1 MRDEGTCSENLLNG
15 HNPTDT
21 CRTKLSYSCCRFDFP
36 PISRSWC
43 PGWGWCVC
51 GGGLQ
56 LVQSLSRGA
65 PGGWSRAC
73 CPGLCHWL
81 WVGPASLPPAL
92 PPPPSS
98 SISSLSLSR
107 PSHPSC
113 INWVWCW
120 NPPLAAH
127 AHVQPAA
134 VKTSMF
140 SATIMIIAAEHSA
153 EGISKSD

>member
-1 MRDEGTCSENLLNG
+1 MDTILQTHVGRNCHIPVADLIFLLSAG
-15 HNPTDT
+15 AGVPAED
-21 CRTKLSYSCCRFDFP
+21 
-36 PISRSWC
+36 
-43 PGWGWCVC
+43 GVCVC

-56 LVQSLSRGA
+56 HVQSLSRGA